1 MTIEGLEN
9 STYYIYNPIWV
20 KVSELAYTLKVD
32 VTFNNQ
38 TFTFRLDPIDGVVEF
53 DAAKTIRGIL
63 PSIVN
68 KTTIPTAGV
77 GIVDGVYSVRFS
89 FHNGPNDEEKVT
101 RYYMIGG
108 KDEFQS
114 NISPGVNLS
123 LSQYHWLGWPKWIS
137 VYLNN
142 KILNADDS
150 VGFEWPV
157 TKQLI
162 PRHDC
167 EHIFIAF
174 RNLLG
179 GFSFYLFEDFT
190 FEKKNKA
197 MGYYLIR
204 KTIKDNGTETKVRLS
219 VRTKAIRG
227 LYETLEHLGQSEE
240 IYYRLPDVNE
250 YARLSGA
257 NPVKFNHKNNTTD
270 VQFDFDVVT
279 NATKSR

>member
-1 MTIEGLEN
+1 MVIEGLEN

-32 VTFNNQ
+32 VTFNSQ
-38 TFTFRLDPIDGVVEF
+38 TFTFRLDPIGGVVVF

-63 PSIVN
+63 PSIIN
-68 KTTIPTAGV
+68 KTIIPTG
-77 GIVDGVYSVRFS
+77 GDEVDGVYSVRFF
-89 FHNGPNDEEKVT
+89 FHNGPDDEVKVT

-108 KDEFQS
+108 KDEFKS
-114 NISPGVNLS
+114 NISPGENLS
-123 LSQYHWLGWPKWIS
+123 LSQYHWLGWPKWRSAYVFNTIR
-137 VYLNN
+137 
-142 KILNADDS
+142 NADATDY
-150 VGFEWPV
+150 FHV

-167 EHIFIAF
+167 DHIFIAF

-190 FEKKNKA
+190 FENQNKS
-197 MGYYLIR
+197 MGYYLIQ
-204 KTIKDNGTETKVRLS
+204 KTIKDNGTETTVKLT

-240 IYYRLPDVNE
+240 IYYRAADVDE
-250 YARLSGA
+250 YVRISGV
-257 NPVKFNHKNNTTD
+257 NNVKFNRKNNTTD

-279 NATKSR
+279 NSVKSR